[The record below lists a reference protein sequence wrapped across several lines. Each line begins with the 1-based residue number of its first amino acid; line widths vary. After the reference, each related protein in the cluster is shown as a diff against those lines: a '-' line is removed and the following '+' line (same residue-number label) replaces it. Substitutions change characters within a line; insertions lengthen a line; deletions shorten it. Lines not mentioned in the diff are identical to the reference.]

1 MPTYGGRMEIFMNS
15 IFTAVVAFGIIGLV
29 VGAVL
34 SIAAKVF
41 EVKTDPK
48 IAEICDNL
56 PGANC
61 GGCGYAGC
69 SACAEAIVKGEAPV
83 NACPSLSQ
91 DALDIIAGIM
101 GTQASKG
108 EKMVACVMCSGN
120 SDVAPKKYE
129 FDGTKSCYE
138 INALNQ
144 GDKLCNY
151 SCLGYGDCVDA
162 CKFNAISI
170 ENSLATIDKD
180 VCASCGMCITTCPRN
195 IIKMVPYSANCTV
208 KCSSKDKGA
217 VMKAKCSVGCIG
229 CGICVKNCPCEA
241 IALVGNVAVID
252 YDKCIGCGVCSEK
265 CPKKIIKLF

>member
-1 MPTYGGRMEIFMNS
+1 MNS
-15 IFTAVVAFGIIGLV
+15 ILTAVVAFGTIGLV
-29 VGAVL
+29 VGALL

-48 IAEICDNL
+48 IAEITENL

-69 SACAEAIVKGEAPV
+69 SACAEAIVKGEASV

-91 DALDIIAGIM
+91 ESLDIIAGIM
-101 GTQASKG
+101 GTQADKG
-108 EKMVACVMCSGN
+108 EKMVACVMCSGS
-120 SDVAPKKYE
+120 SDVSPKKYE

-144 GDKLCNY
+144 GDKMCDFA
-151 SCLGYGDCVDA
+151 CLGYGDCVDV
-162 CKFNAISI
+162 CKFDAISI
-170 ENSLATIDKD
+170 VNSLATINKNN
-180 VCASCGMCITTCPRN
+180 CSSCGMCVKTCPRN
-195 IIKMVPYSANCTV
+195 VVKLVPYSTSHIV

-217 VMKAKCSVGCIG
+217 VMKAKCSAGCIG
-229 CGICVKNCPCEA
+229 CGICVKNCPSEA
-241 IALVGNVAVID
+241 IILNNNLAVIE
-252 YDKCIGCGVCSEK
+252 YDKCIGCGICSEK